1 MKTRVPESPIVMR
14 RAPSQNRSRMMVS
27 VILESATRVLAETGW
42 SKFTT
47 NQVASI
53 AGVSIGSLYQYYPNK
68 LALAEA
74 IRQQHLE
81 DILQVLDACNRQKP
95 NVTNELQLTDRVE
108 GLIDGIVAVHLINP
122 NLHRIL
128 LEEVPLSERN
138 VHQNFELLYANHYLN
153 FTTQILGED
162 SPRNKVVSKIL
173 ASTIEGVMHN
183 AARHGELKSS
193 EIKQELML
201 LICSYLKN

>member
-1 MKTRVPESPIVMR
+1 MR

-81 DILQVLDACNRQKP
+81 
-95 NVTNELQLTDRVE
+95 
-108 GLIDGIVAVHLINP
+108 
-122 NLHRIL
+122 
-128 LEEVPLSERN
+128 
-138 VHQNFELLYANHYLN
+138 
-153 FTTQILGED
+153 
-162 SPRNKVVSKIL
+162 
-173 ASTIEGVMHN
+173 
-183 AARHGELKSS
+183 
-193 EIKQELML
+193 
-201 LICSYLKN
+201 